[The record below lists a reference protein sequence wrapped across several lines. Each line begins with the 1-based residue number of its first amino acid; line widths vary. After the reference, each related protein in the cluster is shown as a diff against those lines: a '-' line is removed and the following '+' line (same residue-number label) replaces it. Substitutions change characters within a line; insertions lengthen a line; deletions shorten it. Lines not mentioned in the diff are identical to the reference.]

1 MGLRATL
8 EQRRLAMQWTFRSAA
23 LAVVIGMAVPSSA
36 LAVGGPVPPAQG
48 TAIGVPGS
56 ASRYRVSGAGGHTI
70 VKRLGADG
78 APTGAQLRV
87 AGRYGIPGV
96 DYTGAKTGLSAN
108 GRTLILA
115 GMQGNGGT
123 PRVTRLLVV
132 STPRLAIRAR
142 IRLPGWSTVDAIS
155 PDGRWLYLIHYRSS
169 DISKYE
175 VLAYDLLKGRM
186 LTKPVV
192 DPDDR
197 GEPMTGFPITRVM
210 STDARWAYTLY
221 MRPAGAPFI
230 HALDTVGRRA
240 VCIDLPSLAATD
252 IGNGH
257 LRLTASGA
265 LLHVDIGGVTQALID
280 THTLALVTRRAA
292 ASHSASASAPRRP
305 TAHRSAARRSGGV
318 PWELLAGLL
327 AVLAALAVLTADPR
341 LARRAGVRR
350 AGRTASRRYRR
361 TSSRRPS
368 P

>member
-8 EQRRLAMQWTFRSAA
+8 EQRRLAMQWTVRSAA
-23 LAVVIGMAVPSSA
+23 LAVVICMAVPSSA
-36 LAVGGPVPPAQG
+36 LAAGGPVPPAQG
-48 TAIGVPGS
+48 TAIGGPGS
-56 ASRYRVSGAGGHTI
+56 ASRYRVSGAGAHTI
-70 VKRLGADG
+70 VKRVGAD
-78 APTGAQLRV
+78 GAQLRV

-115 GMQGNGGT
+115 GMQGNGGA

-132 STPRLAIRAR
+132 NTPHLAIRAR

-169 DISKYE
+169 DISTYE

-197 GEPMTGFPITRVM
+197 GEAMTGFPITRVM
-210 STDARWAYTLY
+210 SADARWAYTLY
-221 MRPAGAPFI
+221 MRPTGAPFI

-252 IGNGH
+252 IGNGR

-305 TAHRSAARRSGGV
+305 TAHRSAAHGSGGV
-318 PWELLAGLL
+318 PWELLAVLL
-327 AVLAALAVLTADPR
+327 AVLAAFAVGV
-341 LARRAGVRR
+341 ARRVRP
-350 AGRTASRRYRR
+350 GRGPRSRR
-361 TSSRRPS
+361 SVGPAAPPFAEPHRRPDVRG
-368 P
+368 